1 MTVYRQAIH
10 CRIDPEQAS
19 KLPDGRVIQEVSVIM
34 TDHHPFGEGRDRCWL
49 PPSAYTL
56 TPSEARAL
64 ASELVEAAEL
74 AERIG
79 DRE

>member
-1 MTVYRQAIH
+1 MSDYRSEVH

-19 KLPDGRVIQEVSVIM
+19 KLPDGRAIQEVSVIM
-34 TDHHPFGEGRDRCWL
+34 TDGYDPEEGRYPL
-49 PPSAYTL
+49 PPSVHTL
-56 TPSEARAL
+56 TPNEARAL
-64 ASELVEAAEL
+64 ASELLEAAEL